1 MCVTLPSVA
10 KRVSPSGGRP
20 MGASTAAAG
29 PASATVEDAIMKM
42 VDGVRQI
49 GVTDRK
55 PKKPGEDAPQSQF
68 SFYDRPDPILP
79 PK

>member
-1 MCVTLPSVA
+1 
-10 KRVSPSGGRP
+10 
-20 MGASTAAAG
+20 
-29 PASATVEDAIMKM
+29 M

-55 PKKPGEDAPQSQF
+55 PRKPGEDAPQSQF

>member
-1 MCVTLPSVA
+1 MPRAYKLPYE
-10 KRVSPSGGRP
+10 R
-20 MGASTAAAG
+20 STHND
-29 PASATVEDAIMKM
+29 VEEAIVKM